1 MKKINVWKIYGC
13 FTPIDLATANNL
25 NAEILGKLAND
36 TYKFVQGQNRMNAA
50 IWLELGMFLMFIGM
64 NRRRIKLNNNAIENL
79 RAQNMILAKEIDK
92 LKTNTNAE
100 ETEM

>member
-1 MKKINVWKIYGC
+1 MKKINVRKIYGY

-25 NAEILGKLAND
+25 NAEALC
-36 TYKFVQGQNRMNAA
+36 KFVKGQNRMNAA
-50 IWLELGMFLMFIGM
+50 IWFELGMFLMLIGM
-64 NRRRIKLNNNAIENL
+64 NHRRIKLNNNAIENL

>member
-1 MKKINVWKIYGC
+1 MKKINVWKIYGY

-25 NAEILGKLAND
+25 NAEALC
-36 TYKFVQGQNRMNAA
+36 KFVKGQNRMNAA
-50 IWLELGMFLMFIGM
+50 IWFELGMFLMLIGM
-64 NRRRIKLNNNAIENL
+64 NHMRIKLNNNAIENL

-92 LKTNTNAE
+92 LETNTNAE

>member
-1 MKKINVWKIYGC
+1 MKKINVWKIYGY

-25 NAEILGKLAND
+25 NAEALC
-36 TYKFVQGQNRMNAA
+36 KFVKGQNRMNAA
-50 IWLELGMFLMFIGM
+50 IWFELGMFLMLIGM
-64 NRRRIKLNNNAIENL
+64 NHRRIKLNNNAIENL

-92 LKTNTNAE
+92 LKATETAE

>member
-1 MKKINVWKIYGC
+1 MKKINVWKIYGY

-25 NAEILGKLAND
+25 NAEALC
-36 TYKFVQGQNRMNAA
+36 KFVKGQNRMNAA
-50 IWLELGMFLMFIGM
+50 IWFELGMFLMLIGM
-64 NRRRIKLNNNAIENL
+64 NHRRIKLNNNAIENL
-79 RAQNMILAKEIDK
+79 RAQNTILAKEIDK

>member
-1 MKKINVWKIYGC
+1 MKKINVWKIYGY

-25 NAEILGKLAND
+25 NAEALC
-36 TYKFVQGQNRMNAA
+36 KFVKGQNRMNAA
-50 IWLELGMFLMFIGM
+50 IWFELGMFLMLIGM
-64 NRRRIKLNNNAIENL
+64 NHRRIKLNNNAIENL

>member
-1 MKKINVWKIYGC
+1 MKKINVWKIYGY

-25 NAEILGKLAND
+25 NAEALC
-36 TYKFVQGQNRMNAA
+36 KFVKGQNRMNAA
-50 IWLELGMFLMFIGM
+50 IWFELGMFLMLIGM
-64 NRRRIKLNNNAIENL
+64 NHRRIKLNNNAIENL
-79 RAQNMILAKEIDK
+79 RAQNMILAKEINK

>member
-1 MKKINVWKIYGC
+1 MKKINVWKIYGY

-25 NAEILGKLAND
+25 NAVALC
-36 TYKFVQGQNRMNAA
+36 KFVKGQNRMNAA
-50 IWLELGMFLMFIGM
+50 IWFELGMFLMLIGM
-64 NRRRIKLNNNAIENL
+64 NHRRIKLNNNAIENL

>member
-1 MKKINVWKIYGC
+1 MKKINVWKIYGY
-13 FTPIDLATANNL
+13 FTPIDLVTANNL
-25 NAEILGKLAND
+25 NAEALC
-36 TYKFVQGQNRMNAA
+36 KFVKGQNRMNAA
-50 IWLELGMFLMFIGM
+50 IWFELGMFLMLIGM
-64 NRRRIKLNNNAIENL
+64 NHRRIKLNNNAIENL

>member
-1 MKKINVWKIYGC
+1 MKKINVWKIYGY

-25 NAEILGKLAND
+25 NAEALC
-36 TYKFVQGQNRMNAA
+36 KFVKGQNRMNAA
-50 IWLELGMFLMFIGM
+50 IWFELGMFLMLISM
-64 NRRRIKLNNNAIENL
+64 NYRRIKLNNNAIENL

>member
-1 MKKINVWKIYGC
+1 MKKINVWKIYGY

-25 NAEILGKLAND
+25 NAEALC
-36 TYKFVQGQNRMNAA
+36 KFVKGQNRMNAA
-50 IWLELGMFLMFIGM
+50 IWFELGMFLMIIGM
-64 NRRRIKLNNNAIENL
+64 NHRRIKLNNSAIENL

-92 LKTNTNAE
+92 LKATETAE

>member
-1 MKKINVWKIYGC
+1 MKKINVWKIYGY

-25 NAEILGKLAND
+25 NAEALC
-36 TYKFVQGQNRMNAA
+36 KFVKGQNRMNAA
-50 IWLELGMFLMFIGM
+50 IWFELGMFLMLIGM
-64 NRRRIKLNNNAIENL
+64 NHRRIKLNNNAIENL
-79 RAQNMILAKEIDK
+79 RAQNMILTKEIDK

>member
-1 MKKINVWKIYGC
+1 MWKIYGY

-25 NAEILGKLAND
+25 NAEALC
-36 TYKFVQGQNRMNAA
+36 KFVKGQNRMNAA
-50 IWLELGMFLMFIGM
+50 IWFELGMFLMLIGM
-64 NRRRIKLNNNAIENL
+64 NHRRIKLNNNAIENL

-92 LKTNTNAE
+92 LKATETAE

>member
-1 MKKINVWKIYGC
+1 MKKINVWKIYGY

-25 NAEILGKLAND
+25 NAEALC
-36 TYKFVQGQNRMNAA
+36 KFVKGQNRMNAA
-50 IWLELGMFLMFIGM
+50 IWFELGMFLMLIGM
-64 NRRRIKLNNNAIENL
+64 NHRRIKLNNNAIENL

-92 LKTNTNAE
+92 LETNTNAE

>member
-1 MKKINVWKIYGC
+1 MWKIYGY

-25 NAEILGKLAND
+25 NAEALC
-36 TYKFVQGQNRMNAA
+36 KFVKGQNRMNAA
-50 IWLELGMFLMFIGM
+50 IWFELGMFLMLISM
-64 NRRRIKLNNNAIENL
+64 NHRRIKLNNNAIENL

>member
-25 NAEILGKLAND
+25 NAEALYKVAND
-36 TYKFVQGQNRMNAA
+36 TYKFVKGQNRMNAA
-50 IWLELGMFLMFIGM
+50 ILFELIMLLMLISM
-64 NRRRIKLNNNAIENL
+64 NHKGIENL
-79 RAQNMILAKEIDK
+79 RAQNLILAKEIDK

>member
-1 MKKINVWKIYGC
+1 MKKINVWKIYGY

-25 NAEILGKLAND
+25 NAEALC
-36 TYKFVQGQNRMNAA
+36 KFVKGQNRMNAA
-50 IWLELGMFLMFIGM
+50 IWFELGMFLMLISM
-64 NRRRIKLNNNAIENL
+64 NHRRIKLNNNAIENL

-92 LKTNTNAE
+92 LKATETAE

>member
-1 MKKINVWKIYGC
+1 MKKINVWKIYGY

-25 NAEILGKLAND
+25 NAEALC
-36 TYKFVQGQNRMNAA
+36 KFVKGQNRMNAA
-50 IWLELGMFLMFIGM
+50 IWFELGMFLMLIGM
-64 NRRRIKLNNNAIENL
+64 NHRRIKLNNNAIENL

-92 LKTNTNAE
+92 LKTNANAE

>member
-1 MKKINVWKIYGC
+1 MKKINVWKIYGY
-13 FTPIDLATANNL
+13 FTPIDLAAANNL
-25 NAEILGKLAND
+25 NAEALC
-36 TYKFVQGQNRMNAA
+36 KFVKGQNRMNAA
-50 IWLELGMFLMFIGM
+50 IWFELGMFLMLIGM
-64 NRRRIKLNNNAIENL
+64 NHRRIKLNNNAIENL

>member
-1 MKKINVWKIYGC
+1 MKKINVWKIYGY

-25 NAEILGKLAND
+25 NAEALC
-36 TYKFVQGQNRMNAA
+36 KFVKGQNRMNAA
-50 IWLELGMFLMFIGM
+50 IWFELGMFLMLISM

>member
-1 MKKINVWKIYGC
+1 MKKINVWKIYGY

-25 NAEILGKLAND
+25 NAEALC
-36 TYKFVQGQNRMNAA
+36 KFVKGQNRMNAA
-50 IWLELGMFLMFIGM
+50 IWFELGMFLMLIGM
-64 NRRRIKLNNNAIENL
+64 NHGRIKLNNNAIENL

-92 LKTNTNAE
+92 LKTNTDAE

>member
-1 MKKINVWKIYGC
+1 MKKINVWKIYGY

-25 NAEILGKLAND
+25 NAEALC
-36 TYKFVQGQNRMNAA
+36 KFVKGQNRMNAA
-50 IWLELGMFLMFIGM
+50 IWFELGMFLMLISM
-64 NRRRIKLNNNAIENL
+64 NHRRIKLNNNAIENL

-92 LKTNTNAE
+92 LKTNTNVE

>member
-1 MKKINVWKIYGC
+1 MKKINVWKIYGY

-25 NAEILGKLAND
+25 NAEALC
-36 TYKFVQGQNRMNAA
+36 KFVKGQNRMNAA
-50 IWLELGMFLMFIGM
+50 IWFELGMFLMLIGM
-64 NRRRIKLNNNAIENL
+64 NHRRIKLNNAIENL

>member
-1 MKKINVWKIYGC
+1 MCGK
-13 FTPIDLATANNL
+13 FTANNL
-25 NAEILGKLAND
+25 NAEALC
-36 TYKFVQGQNRMNAA
+36 KFVKGQNRMNAA
-50 IWLELGMFLMFIGM
+50 IWFELGMFLMLIGM
-64 NRRRIKLNNNAIENL
+64 NHRRIKLNNNAIENL

>member
-1 MKKINVWKIYGC
+1 MKKINVWKIYGY

-25 NAEILGKLAND
+25 NAEALC
-36 TYKFVQGQNRMNAA
+36 KFVKGQNRMNAA
-50 IWLELGMFLMFIGM
+50 IWFELGMFLMLIGM
-64 NRRRIKLNNNAIENL
+64 NHMRIKLNNNAIENL

>member
-1 MKKINVWKIYGC
+1 MKKINVWKIYGY

-25 NAEILGKLAND
+25 NAEALC
-36 TYKFVQGQNRMNAA
+36 KFVKGQNRMNAA
-50 IWLELGMFLMFIGM
+50 IWFELGMFLMLIGM
-64 NRRRIKLNNNAIENL
+64 NHRRIKLNNKAIENL

>member
-1 MKKINVWKIYGC
+1 MKKIDVWKIYGY

-25 NAEILGKLAND
+25 NAEALC
-36 TYKFVQGQNRMNAA
+36 KFVKGQNRMNAA
-50 IWLELGMFLMFIGM
+50 IWFELGMFLMIIGM
-64 NRRRIKLNNNAIENL
+64 NHRRIKLNNNAIENL

-92 LKTNTNAE
+92 LKATETAE

>member
-1 MKKINVWKIYGC
+1 MKKINVWKIYGY

-25 NAEILGKLAND
+25 NAEALC
-36 TYKFVQGQNRMNAA
+36 KFVKGQNQMNAA
-50 IWLELGMFLMFIGM
+50 IWFELGMFLMLISM
-64 NRRRIKLNNNAIENL
+64 NHRRIKLNNNAIENL

>member
-1 MKKINVWKIYGC
+1 MKKINVWKIYGF

-25 NAEILGKLAND
+25 NAEALC
-36 TYKFVQGQNRMNAA
+36 KFVKGQNRMNAA
-50 IWLELGMFLMFIGM
+50 IWFELGMFLMLIGM
-64 NRRRIKLNNNAIENL
+64 NHRRIKLNNNAIENL

-92 LKTNTNAE
+92 LKATETAE

>member
-1 MKKINVWKIYGC
+1 MKKINVWKIYGY

-25 NAEILGKLAND
+25 NAEALC
-36 TYKFVQGQNRMNAA
+36 KFVKGQNRMNAA
-50 IWLELGMFLMFIGM
+50 IWFELGMFLMLISM
-64 NRRRIKLNNNAIENL
+64 NHRRIKLNNNAIENL
-79 RAQNMILAKEIDK
+79 RAQNMIFAKEIDK

>member
-1 MKKINVWKIYGC
+1 MKKINVWKIYGY

-25 NAEILGKLAND
+25 NAEALC
-36 TYKFVQGQNRMNAA
+36 KFVKGQNRMNAA
-50 IWLELGMFLMFIGM
+50 IWFELGMFLMLFSM
-64 NRRRIKLNNNAIENL
+64 NYRRIKLNNNAIENL